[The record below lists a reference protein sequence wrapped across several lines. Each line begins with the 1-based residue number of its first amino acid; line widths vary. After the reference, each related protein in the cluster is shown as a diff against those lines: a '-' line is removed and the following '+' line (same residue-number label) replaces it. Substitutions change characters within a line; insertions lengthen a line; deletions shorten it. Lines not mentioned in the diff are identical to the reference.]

1 MAVVTQFKSSIP
13 SIFPAAPAPTPE
25 ASTYRPHS
33 AEAPDR
39 GYTGEAREARSNR
52 EAPDA
57 GEGRSGYMEN
67 EYTHGRS
74 QS

>member
-1 MAVVTQFKSSIP
+1 MSVAYKFKSQIP
-13 SIFPAAPAPTPE
+13 SIFPSATAPE
-25 ASTYRPHS
+25 APETRTYHPQT

-39 GYTGEAREARSNR
+39 GYSGEAREGRST

-57 GEGRSGYMEN
+57 GEGRASSIEYA
-67 EYTHGRS
+67 YTHGRS

>member
-1 MAVVTQFKSSIP
+1 MSIATRFKSQIP
-13 SIFPAAPAPTPE
+13 SIFPTATRPE
-25 ASTYRPHS
+25 EIPSTYSPRS

-39 GYTGEAREARSNR
+39 GYAGEAPEARST

-57 GEGRSGYMEN
+57 GEGRSSYLES